1 MANNRGS
8 KRTLPGGSA
17 RKQGSEGMW
26 ENVKTVVYAVLI
38 AVAIRTVAFE
48 PFNIPSG
55 SMIPTL
61 LVGDY
66 LFVSKY
72 SYGYSRYSL
81 PGSPPLF
88 SGRILRTSPKRGDV
102 AVFRHPSNTDTDYIK
117 RIVGLPGD
125 RIQVQWGILYINDEA
140 VERRRIEDFVE
151 TDRFGKRRLQ
161 PQYEE
166 TLPNGVTFHVLDM
179 VRDGALDNTPVYTVP
194 PGYFFAMGD
203 NRDNSLDSRAV
214 NVGYVPEE
222 NLVGRAEIIFFSTDG
237 HARFWEF
244 WNWPVAT
251 RYARIL
257 QGIS

>member
-1 MANNRGS
+1 MGKRKDGGLCRFDRYCYTDGCLRAIQHSVGVNGS
-8 KRTLPGGSA
+8 
-17 RKQGSEGMW
+17 
-26 ENVKTVVYAVLI
+26 N
-38 AVAIRTVAFE
+38 F
-48 PFNIPSG
+48 
-55 SMIPTL
+55 
-61 LVGDY
+61 VGWR
-66 LFVSKY
+66 LFVRFKIQ
-72 SYGYSRYSL
+72 L
-81 PGSPPLF
+81 WVQPLF
-88 SGRILRTSPKRGDV
+88 ASRKSAV
-102 AVFRHPSNTDTDYIK
+102 VFRPHSSKVTRTDTDYIK

-125 RIQVQWGILYINDEA
+125 RIQVQRGILYINDEA
-140 VERRRIEDFVE
+140 VKRRRIEDFVE

-161 PQYEE
+161 PQFEE